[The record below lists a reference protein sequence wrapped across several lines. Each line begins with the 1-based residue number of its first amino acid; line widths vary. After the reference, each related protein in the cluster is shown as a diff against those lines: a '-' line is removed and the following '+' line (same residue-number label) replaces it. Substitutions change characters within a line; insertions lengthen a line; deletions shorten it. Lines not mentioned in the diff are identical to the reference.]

1 MRKRP
6 IATALICMMSCALLQ
21 GCGNTVEIADDAVID
36 HAIEEEEEQ
45 TPEDELYADAPEAL
59 RDLIENTNYEV
70 VLTVWASS
78 EDQDLT
84 QSMINQFVAS
94 YPTVKFDIT
103 LGCEPESTAKETVL
117 ADPEGS
123 ADVFTFVDD
132 QMPELLQADALLE
145 VDSFYTYDVKEKNV
159 EASVK
164 AASDEDKLYAYPMT
178 ADNGYFLFYDK
189 SVFSASD
196 VTSMEKLLKKAEEKN
211 KKVAMD
217 LANGWYLYSFFRAE
231 GLEISRKED
240 GTNTCNWNKAGGT
253 DVAQAILDLVAT
265 GELVSMDDATQ
276 AAQLSEGKIGA
287 IVNGTWRAAD
297 CQEAWGENYAAA
309 KLPTVQIAGKD
320 KQMASF
326 CGSKLIG
333 INPHTEYKEWAKVLA
348 EYLTNEENQIKRFEA
363 RGLGPSNIVAQS
375 SDAVKSD
382 VAIAALAQQAA
393 NAFPQRVGANYWKPA
408 ENLGA
413 VLAGGNKKKKD
424 LQKLLDET
432 VDEITA
438 PLEEE

>member
-1 MRKRP
+1 MKKKT
-6 IATALICMMSCALLQ
+6 IAAALICMMTGIMLQ

-36 HAIEEEEEQ
+36 HGLDEEEEE
-45 TPEDELYADAPEAL
+45 TPEDELYADAPQVL
-59 RDLIENTNYEV
+59 RDLIEETNNEV
-70 VLTVWASS
+70 VLTVWASA

-84 QSMINQFVAS
+84 QSMINRFIAT

-103 LGCEPESTAKETVL
+103 LGSEAESTAKETIL

-132 QMPELLQADALLE
+132 QLPELLQANALME

-164 AASDEDKLYAYPMT
+164 AACDGDKLYAYPMT

-196 VTSMEKLLKKAEEKN
+196 VTSMEKLLEKADEKN

-231 GLEISRKED
+231 GLEVSRKED
-240 GTNTCNWNKAGGT
+240 GSNTCNWNKAGGT

-265 GELVSMDDATQ
+265 GNLVNMDDATQ
-276 AAQLSEGKIGA
+276 AAQLAEGKIGA

-297 CQEAWGENYAAA
+297 CQEAWGENYAAT
-309 KLPTVQIAGKD
+309 KLPTVKINGKD

-348 EYLTNEENQIKRFEA
+348 EFLTNEENQIQRFEA

-375 SDAVKSD
+375 SDAVKAD
-382 VAIAALAQQAA
+382 VAIAALAEQAA
-393 NAFPQRVGANYWKPA
+393 NAYPQRVGANYWSPA

-432 VDEITA
+432 VDEIMA
-438 PLEEE
+438 PIEKE